1 VLFSHGPIGANR
13 VQSVFLMEALASH
26 GFIAIA
32 IDHTGYASAT
42 VFPDGHAVGP
52 SSDAVWPVFVDARS
66 TAMLHT
72 WVRDAKAVLDRLEAL
87 NRSDP
92 AGILTRRLDLNRV
105 GYIGASFGGS
115 VVVQALLDD
124 PRIKAGVA
132 QDGKP
137 YFAENTPHDLRRP
150 LMYMQSAAP
159 YIKSS
164 DAQLAR
170 WGLDT
175 ARFKAAEQ
183 DHYARQMQLFGTVQ
197 APIYHVYVR
206 GTDHVTFSD
215 LYRIIAVPSL
225 DRIDVRRAHR
235 IIAEYTIAFLDR
247 FLDGRRTPL
256 VDDATP
262 SPYWEVTVARRNVEK
277 PL

>member
-1 VLFSHGPIGANR
+1 VTASLEERIRGE
-13 VQSVFLMEALASH
+13 FLEMPGLRLTPRQASRLW
-26 GFIAIA
+26 A
-32 IDHTGYASAT
+32 
-42 VFPDGHAVGP
+42 
-52 SSDAVWPVFVDARS
+52 VDAS
-66 TAMLHT
+66 TSEF
-72 WVRDAKAVLDRLEAL
+72 VLD
-87 NRSDP
+87 S
-92 AGILTRRLDLNRV
+92 LT
-105 GYIGASFGGS
+105 S
-115 VVVQALLDD
+115 
-124 PRIKAGVA
+124 
-132 QDGKP
+132 
-137 YFAENTPHDLRRP
+137 
-150 LMYMQSAAP
+150 

-175 ARFKAAEQ
+175 ARFKVAEQ

-197 APIYHVYVR
+197 APIYNVYVR

-225 DRIDVRRAHR
+225 ERIDVRRAHR
-235 IIAEYTIAFLDR
+235 IIVEYTIAFLDR